1 MAGSPPLPNELPI
14 GRRLKMR
21 RDALG
26 LSGKEVA
33 GQAGITASQLSRIE
47 RGHHE
52 PSYRTVVR
60 LFLVLGI
67 TLREEVNGGERAA

>member
-1 MAGSPPLPNELPI
+1 M
-14 GRRLKMR
+14 
-21 RDALG
+21 
-26 LSGKEVA
+26 SGKEVA
-33 GQAGITASQLSRIE
+33 SLAAISTWQLSRIE

-67 TLREEVNGGERAA
+67 ALREEVIGGDRAA